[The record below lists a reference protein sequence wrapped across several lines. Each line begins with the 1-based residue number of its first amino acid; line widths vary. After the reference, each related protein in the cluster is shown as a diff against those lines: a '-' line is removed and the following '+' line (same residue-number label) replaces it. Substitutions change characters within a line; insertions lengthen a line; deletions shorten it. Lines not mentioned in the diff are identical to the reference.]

1 MKTVMRTRNKN
12 IKNGSTTRQRP
23 LAWPRY
29 FWAWLLLLLILIVA
43 AFVHVHAKLSAV
55 ELGYALSAAA
65 SEHQQLLTDQH
76 SLQVEVATLR
86 SPQRLRKLAIEK
98 LGLVEPNATQ
108 LLRLRQSLKQDQ
120 TVLSSMTGR

>member
-1 MKTVMRTRNKN
+1 MTGAIRTRNKDRRN
-12 IKNGSTTRQRP
+12 SSAAQRRP
-23 LAWPRY
+23 MAWPRY

-43 AFVHVHAKLSAV
+43 AFVHVHAKLTAV
-55 ELGYALSAAA
+55 ELGYALSVAA

-98 LGLVEPNATQ
+98 LGLVEPNSTQ
-108 LLRLRQSLKQDQ
+108 LLRLRQRLKKDH
-120 TVLSSMTGR
+120 TVLSRMTNR